1 MDDIVTGAPAESR
14 PVFGEERRREIVTLV
29 QVQGRIRVRDVAQ
42 QLGVTEATVRKDI
55 ADLDRLHLLKRTHGG
70 AIALRPLYEPAISDR
85 ADVNTGSKTTIALA
99 ALGLVSDGDAIFI
112 DSGTT
117 NSVFAG
123 ALAGTGDG
131 PSPLNVNVLTNSID
145 VAGRVAAS
153 GRIRHTVLGGQF
165 RQLGGCFTGPLTVA
179 GLEQFT
185 LNTAF
190 IGVSGFAD
198 GGFTTSDIGEA
209 QVKQAAMNQARR
221 VVVLMDH
228 TKIGVTD
235 FVRFCELD
243 RVDVLVTDEHSDL
256 LERACLDNEVEFTV
270 AR

>member
-1 MDDIVTGAPAESR
+1 MDKTVAGAPIESR
-14 PVFGEERRREIVTLV
+14 PVFGEERRREIVALV
-29 QVQGRIRVRDVAQ
+29 QSLGRIRVRDVAV

-70 AIALRPLYEPAISDR
+70 AIALNPLYEPAISDR
-85 ADVNTGSKTTIALA
+85 ADVNTARKSAIANA
-99 ALGLVSDGDAIFI
+99 ALGLVADGDAIFL

-117 NSVFAG
+117 NGAFAG
-123 ALAGTGDG
+123 ALAGTGDSG
-131 PSPLNVNVLTNSID
+131 APFNVNVLTNSID
-145 VAGRVAAS
+145 VAGRIAQS
-153 GRIRHTVLGGQF
+153 GRVRHTVLGGQF
-165 RQLGGCFTGPLTVA
+165 RQLGGCFTGPLTVSS
-179 GLEQFT
+179 LEQFT

-190 IGVSGFAD
+190 IGVSGLAD

-221 VVVLMDH
+221 VVALMDS

-243 RVDVLVTDEHSDL
+243 RIDVLVTDEASPL
-256 LERACLDNEVEFTV
+256 LERACADNEVELIV
-270 AR
+270 AS